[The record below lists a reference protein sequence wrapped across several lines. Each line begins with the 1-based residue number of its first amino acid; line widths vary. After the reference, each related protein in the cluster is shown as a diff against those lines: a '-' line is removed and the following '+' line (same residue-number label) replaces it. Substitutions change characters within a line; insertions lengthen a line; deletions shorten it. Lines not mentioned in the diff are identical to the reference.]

1 MAMNMNNL
9 KIFIHVADAGNLTR
23 AAEAMHISQPAV
35 SKAIK
40 NIEEDLGIKLFY
52 RDKKNGISLTD
63 TGERILDYAR
73 QMMLTEEKIYQ
84 TAYLSKNLLEGTL
97 RIASLPSGVT
107 FFLAEALVEFQRK
120 HPQVNVEI
128 MEGSTGEVNQMVAGH
143 AAEFGISIVPAG
155 DFQSRVLME
164 DRIVAISKE
173 PLDIPYIDLA
183 LTRQSFYVC
192 RAALE
197 AITPI
202 LEEKRISGRQTFKV
216 SAAQTVRRMVECG
229 LGIGL
234 QAESLLE
241 GGSNRFYKYPVKP
254 LVKTDLVLIANS
266 FEELSPAASAF
277 VRTMESIC
285 LS

>member
-9 KIFIHVADAGNLTR
+9 KIFINVADAGNLTR

-40 NIEEDLGIKLFY
+40 SIEEDLGVALFY

-63 TGERILDYAR
+63 TGDRILDYAR

-107 FFLAEALVEFQRK
+107 FFLAEALVEFQRR

-128 MEGSTGEVNQMVAGH
+128 LEGSTNEVNRMVAGH
-143 AAEFGISIVPAG
+143 AAEFGVSIVPAR
-155 DFQSRVLME
+155 DFQSKALME
-164 DRIVAISKE
+164 DHIVAISKE
-173 PLDIPYIDLA
+173 PLDMPYIDLA
-183 LTRQSFYVC
+183 LMRQRFFVC

-197 AITPI
+197 SIMPV
-202 LEEKRISGRQTFKV
+202 LEQKRINGRQNFKV
-216 SAAQTVRRMVECG
+216 STAQTVRRLVECG

-234 QAESLLE
+234 QAESLLRDE
-241 GGSNRFYKYPVKP
+241 SSHLYKYPVKP
-254 LVKTDLVLIANS
+254 LVRTDLVLIANS
-266 FEELSPAASAF
+266 FDELSPAARAF
-277 VRTMESIC
+277 VNTMGSLGI
-285 LS
+285 S